1 MDGSIPAH
9 EATGHPVGVEDKSD
23 FGGTTAVIAY
33 VRSRVTPKI
42 LWSIIAG
49 LVGVLVVAITW
60 IVNTQSDV
68 HQLNKTVTQLEEQ
81 RKTAAADR
89 DQDRELLHKIDTAV
103 QVMGGKVDDIATEVN
118 RQREWRER
126 ITEVAESPP
135 HAMRKRR

>member
-1 MDGSIPAH
+1 M
-9 EATGHPVGVEDKSD
+9 
-23 FGGTTAVIAY
+23 
-33 VRSRVTPKI
+33 
-42 LWSIIAG
+42 LWSAIGILCAA
-49 LVGVLVVAITW
+49 LVASITW
-60 IVNTQSDV
+60 VVTTRSDI
-68 HQLNKTVTQLEEQ
+68 HGLEKTVTQLEEQ

-103 QVMGGKVDDIATEVN
+103 AVMGNKVDDIATEVN